1 MQIIIIIVFWLY
13 SILILSLSAYISY
26 YISYNLIIGLMDDL
40 KIYIIYLMLSII
52 YFLIPYPDNYHCR
65 ISNNAFNRILP
76 QINMT

>member
-26 YISYNLIIGLMDDL
+26 YISYNLIIDLIDDL
-40 KIYIIYLMLSII
+40 KKYIIYLILSII
-52 YFLIPYPDNYHCR
+52 YFLIPYPDNYQCR
-65 ISNNAFNRILP
+65 ISNNVFNRALP

>member
-1 MQIIIIIVFWLY
+1 MQIIIIVIFWLY
-13 SILILSLSAYISY
+13 SILIISFSAYISY
-26 YISYNLIIGLMDDL
+26 NFVIDLMDDF
-40 KIYIIYLMLSII
+40 KNYIIYLMLSII